1 MKLIF
6 AIISVLLLSQSLLA
20 GHTVYVRTI
29 ERDCRNNGSCTKIIG
44 SGSAVILSR
53 SKTGVWAAST
63 AKHVVHGLRPD
74 QVFVGLTGGMVPVRS
89 IYEIEGDED
98 AAFITFET
106 DEKLEPSQTVEDEIP
121 AGEEI
126 MFSGYSEGRKF
137 ERVTGKIVST
147 GFATAEVCPKQGQS
161 GGGVYRKSDGRL
173 IGILSGYDDQRRLVY
188 VPVCR
193 IQRQCVRQW
202 GFWWGLNLGVPML
215 PPAYPVATNPA
226 RPYVPQAPSND
237 AAIRAEIAEMKAL
250 LVQIQSSP
258 SAPAP
263 PGERGLP
270 GQNGRDGDPGRD
282 GAAGPPGP
290 RGANGLQ
297 GLRGEPGRDGTSADA
312 VELASIKS
320 ELAALRAEVQ
330 AMRDVKIPVQILTKD
345 GDIFDSAAYRL
356 GDPIKLKLAP
366 K

>member
-1 MKLIF
+1 MKFIF
-6 AIISVLLLSQSLLA
+6 AFLLLASQAFA
-20 GHTVYVRTI
+20 GTSIYVRTV
-29 ERDCRNNGSCTKIIG
+29 EQTCNGNSCVKTIG
-44 SGSAVILSR
+44 HGSAVVLSR
-53 SKTGVWAAST
+53 SKSGVWVAST
-63 AKHVVHGLRPD
+63 AKHVVEGLRPD
-74 QVFVGLTGGMVPVRS
+74 QVFVGLEEKLTPVRS
-89 IYEIEGDED
+89 IYTLEADED
-98 AAFITFET
+98 VAFITFDYSGKLTPTESET
-106 DEKLEPSQTVEDEIP
+106 EEIP
-121 AGEEI
+121 TGEPI
-126 MFSGYSEGRKF
+126 TFGGYSHGTKYEKFGGR
-137 ERVTGKIVST
+137 VLGTGVAS
-147 GFATAEVCPKQGQS
+147 AEACPRHGQS
-161 GGGVYRKSDGRL
+161 GGGVYRKSDGKL
-173 IGILSGYDDQRRLVY
+173 IGIVSGFDEQKNLIYS
-188 VPVCR
+188 PVCR
-193 IQRQCVRQW
+193 VQRHCHRQW